1 MRNYIIRRLLL
12 IPVVMLGVSFLTFI
26 MFRVVVPGDA
36 AILSCGFGCTPEV
49 VEDIRHEKGLD
60 RPWYQQYGDWLLGVV
75 QGDLGQSL
83 TESELPVTTELDR
96 RLPIT
101 AELLVLTL
109 ILAILLGIP
118 PGVLS
123 AVRPGTPLDWIA
135 RVGSV
140 LWLSIPNFWLGILV
154 ITFGVVWFDWTPP
167 QFGQGYVPFVED
179 PWVNM
184 QQFFFPALVLSLGI
198 AAAIMRLT
206 RSSLLEVMRND
217 YIRTA
222 WSKGLRERT
231 VVIRHALKNALIP
244 VTTIIG
250 LQVGT
255 LIGGAVLVESVFNLN
270 GIGKYVLEAIIR
282 RDFIAVQGIVLV
294 FALTYVLANLVVD
307 LLYGWLDPRIRYA

>member
-36 AILSCGFGCTPEV
+36 AILACGFGCTPEV

-244 VTTIIG
+244 VTTIVG

-282 RDFIAVQGIVLV
+282 RDFIAVQGIDLV

>member
-12 IPVVMLGVSFLTFI
+12 IPVVMLGVSFLTFL

-36 AILSCGFGCTPEV
+36 AILTCGFGCTPEV

-75 QGDLGQSL
+75 QGDLGESL

>member
-36 AILSCGFGCTPEV
+36 AILTCGFGCTPEV

-75 QGDLGQSL
+75 QGDLGESL

>member
-1 MRNYIIRRLLL
+1 
-12 IPVVMLGVSFLTFI
+12 
-26 MFRVVVPGDA
+26 
-36 AILSCGFGCTPEV
+36 
-49 VEDIRHEKGLD
+49 
-60 RPWYQQYGDWLLGVV
+60 
-75 QGDLGQSL
+75 
-83 TESELPVTTELDR
+83 
-96 RLPIT
+96 
-101 AELLVLTL
+101 
-109 ILAILLGIP
+109 
-118 PGVLS
+118 
-123 AVRPGTPLDWIA
+123 
-135 RVGSV
+135 
-140 LWLSIPNFWLGILV
+140 
-154 ITFGVVWFDWTPP
+154 
-167 QFGQGYVPFVED
+167 
-179 PWVNM
+179 
-184 QQFFFPALVLSLGI
+184 VLSLGI

-244 VTTIIG
+244 VTTIVG